1 MNTLKPDSGERN
13 IALRWLLVLL
23 PLCLIIV
30 GPGQR
35 DHAIANPKNPTSKD
49 LEMSASEKRGLYLPL
64 TDFTHR
70 PIEHTTFF
78 NHVSES
84 LDKVLRDLEKQLDKF
99 SKELRKIPESQEFKR
114 LEREWKQ
121 LLDKIKRAERQ
132 ARDKIQKEILTRL
145 RKELEKLREKLQKF
159 RKKKEVKPLEV

>member
-1 MNTLKPDSGERN
+1 MNTLKPGSGERN
-13 IALRWLLVLL
+13 VALRWLVVLL

-35 DHAIANPKNPTSKD
+35 DRAIADSKNPTSKD
-49 LEMSASEKRGLYLPL
+49 LEMSASEKRGVYSPL
-64 TDFTHR
+64 ADFTDR
-70 PIEHTTFF
+70 STEHTTFF
-78 NHVSES
+78 NQVSED
-84 LDKVLRDLEKQLDKF
+84 LDKVLQDLEKQLEKF

-114 LEREWKQ
+114 LEREWKR